1 MKLRRW
7 VIIGLACLCV
17 VAALATFKVMQI
29 KAAIAFGESF
39 PEPIEAV
46 ELAVVEQVSWQP
58 RVSVTAEIV
67 AIQDVELSNEL
78 AGRVVEVGFEPGATV
93 AAGQLLVQFDTS
105 EERARLE
112 AAKAQAELARL
123 VLNRNKKLLKTGAA
137 AKEALDQAVAQRNAA
152 LAEEHA
158 LEAIIAKKTLRA
170 PFAAEAGL
178 HDLEA
183 GQYLDAATVITR
195 LVGSGQAVW
204 LDFTL
209 PQQQANLKKG
219 DVVQVAAP
227 GLRKQAIEATVIA
240 RDAWVNRQSRNMR
253 YRALIAAASDL
264 RPGTIVTVEVPTG
277 PAQSVARLPETAV
290 RYDSFG
296 ASVYVL
302 EPAESDAPAV
312 ERASR
317 RSVTLGPQENRT
329 VIIVSGLKAG
339 ERVAAN
345 GSFKL
350 RDGVLVSAKES
361 VAAVQQRSAVD

>member
-7 VIIGLACLCV
+7 LIIGLACLCV

-39 PEPIEAV
+39 PEPVEAV

-58 RVSVTAEIV
+58 TVSATAEIV

-93 AAGQLLVQFDTS
+93 AAGQLLVRFDTS

-123 VLNRNKKLLKTGAA
+123 VLERNKKLLKTGAA
-137 AKEALDQAVAQRNAA
+137 AKEAYDQAVAQRNAA

-178 HDLEA
+178 HELEA

-195 LVGSGQAVW
+195 LVGSGPMAW

-209 PQQQANLKKG
+209 PQQQANLQKG
-219 DVVQVAAP
+219 GVVQVVAP
-227 GLRKQAIEATVIA
+227 AIREQALEATIIA
-240 RDAWVNRQSRNMR
+240 RDAWVNKQSRNVR
-253 YRALIAAASDL
+253 YRASIAAAEDL
-264 RPGTIVTVEVPTG
+264 WPGTIFTVKVPTG
-277 PAQSVARLPETAV
+277 PARTVARLPETAV

-302 EPAESDAPAV
+302 EPAEPEAPAA

-317 RSVTLGPQENRT
+317 RSVTLGPQENKT
-329 VIIVSGLKAG
+329 VVIVGGLEAG

-361 VAAVQQRSAVD
+361 VAAAQPRAVGN